1 MNKNNRFDLRENND
15 LNYQRSIKFNKLNL
29 VSKLKSIGKLM
40 RNIYNEMNMMKRRIN
55 KHVIFSDSLGLDL
68 EFIHTVVQNECDTT
82 DLKSKIIGQI
92 DRQNKLLLVNSQTSS
107 SSSSLLIDDKI
118 LIPKFNL
125 NTDKCYQSLIKNGI
139 CLNSIEIYNQS
150 SIRGLILTLTNNKSN
165 KEQTRLI
172 QQEMANI
179 DTIKSYFTRLFKNRF
194 LKQQQ
199 NQQLQHDSTDKLDLV
214 YVIWSK
220 DDFKTWKYQASIQNN
235 CKENFL
241 TLNKNELVD
250 EGNSV
255 KTHEF
260 FIQNLDNLLDIGEN
274 IKIILCHQIGSVVF
288 SDTNN
293 QICYNFECAF
303 RI

>member
-107 SSSSLLIDDKI
+107 SLLIDDKI

-165 KEQTRLI
+165 KENPL
-172 QQEMANI
+172 
-179 DTIKSYFTRLFKNRF
+179 
-194 LKQQQ
+194 
-199 NQQLQHDSTDKLDLV
+199 
-214 YVIWSK
+214 
-220 DDFKTWKYQASIQNN
+220 
-235 CKENFL
+235 L
-241 TLNKNELVD
+241 TQ
-250 EGNSV
+250 GN
-255 KTHEF
+255 T
-260 FIQNLDNLLDIGEN
+260 
-274 IKIILCHQIGSVVF
+274 
-288 SDTNN
+288 
-293 QICYNFECAF
+293 
-303 RI
+303 